1 MKYGCTQKLKKSL
14 KGIIIFLVILI
25 DAYPIFW
32 LFTSSLKSPSE
43 FVVNPSYSMPEGV
56 YLKNYAK
63 AWSQGNMGVYFR
75 NSLVY
80 TVIAL
85 VFIVILSITVGF
97 ALTKMEWKGRS
108 LTSAYFML
116 GLMIPVTTSLIPL
129 VKIYRSIH
137 IINTGTCL
145 ILTYIVSGLSM
156 SIFLT
161 TSYMRALPNDMFEAS
176 VIDGC
181 SIFSMMRY
189 IVIPVMKNC
198 IVTVVVLQFFYKWN
212 DLLFSM
218 TFISDKDLKTLQTG
232 LLYFEDQFGTK
243 DWGAIFASVSI
254 SVFPLLIV
262 YMFLNKKV
270 IEGMTSGAVKG

>member
-1 MKYGCTQKLKKSL
+1 MRYCYTQKLKR
-14 KGIIIFLVILI
+14 IFKTMVILFVILI

-32 LFTSSLKSPSE
+32 LFTSSLKSPAE
-43 FVVNPSYSMPEGV
+43 FVVNPSYALPESI

-80 TVIAL
+80 TIVAL

-97 ALTKMEWKGRS
+97 ALTKMEWKGRNLVS
-108 LTSAYFML
+108 SYFLL

-129 VKIYRSIH
+129 VKIFRSIH

-181 SIFSMMRY
+181 SIFTMMRF
-189 IVIPVMKNC
+189 IVMPVMKNC
-198 IVTVVVLQFFYKWN
+198 IVTIVVLQFFYKWN

-218 TFISDKDLKTLQTG
+218 TFISDKNLKTLQTG